1 MMGAPFLA
9 HHLAPRGA
17 GRVVAGAA
25 LPARLPAGAWYAL
38 FLTVLIVFGALHI
51 MNPMT
56 FPIRHVEINGEF
68 VHLAPGAL
76 QAVAENVVRGGF
88 FNVNVET
95 VRRAVLKEPWVR
107 DVTVRRVWPQSLSL
121 QVREQEAAARWGTG
135 ALLNTE
141 GAVFRPDPAT
151 FPAGLPLL
159 SGPAGTEQ
167 LLLERYR
174 FVAEVLAGADLRV
187 ESLALS
193 ARRSWRLGLAGGQE
207 VILGR
212 SQFVERVHRFAAAAR
227 GELAGRLDTVRVAD
241 MRYTNGF
248 AVRWVNGAPPA
259 METGRDGQAH

>member
-1 MMGAPFLA
+1 MGAPFLA
-9 HHLAPRGA
+9 HNLAPRA
-17 GRVVAGAA
+17 AEHVVARAA
-25 LPARLPAGAWYAL
+25 FPARVPAGAWSAL
-38 FLTVLIVFGALHI
+38 LLAVLLVFGVLHM

-95 VRRAVLKEPWVR
+95 VRRAVLREPWVR
-107 DVTVRRVWPQSLSL
+107 EVIVRRVWPQSLRL
-121 QVREQEAAARWGTG
+121 EVQEQRAAALWGTG
-135 ALLNTE
+135 ALLNADGT
-141 GAVFRPDPAT
+141 VFRPDPAT
-151 FPAGLPLL
+151 FPPGLPHL
-159 SGPAGTEQ
+159 SGPAGTEL

-174 FVAEVLAGADLRV
+174 FVAEVLAGAGLGV

-193 ARRSWRLGLAGGQE
+193 ARRSWRMGLAGGQE

-212 SQFVERVHRFAAAAR
+212 TQFVERVHRFSAAAR
-227 GELAGRLDTVRVAD
+227 GELAPRLDAVRIAD

-248 AVRWVNGAPPA
+248 AIRWLDGAPPV
-259 METGRDGQAH
+259 METEKDGQAN